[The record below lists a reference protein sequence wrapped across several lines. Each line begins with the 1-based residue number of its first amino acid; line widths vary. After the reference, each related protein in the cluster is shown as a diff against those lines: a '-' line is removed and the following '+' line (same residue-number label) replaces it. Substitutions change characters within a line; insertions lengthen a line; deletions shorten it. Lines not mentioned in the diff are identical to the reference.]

1 MFFLRAFEKL
11 FLQIR
16 LCISKWLRTGT
27 GNIFLAL
34 YNMGR
39 KKVLII
45 DDEVDFC
52 LLMQFYLSKKNCEV
66 SISHTLHDGLGLVH
80 QNLPDIVILDN
91 NLPDGLGWCAAKN
104 ILEAAPGVHLFLI
117 SANKPSF
124 RNNFDKLDDDQDHD
138 ESHNHLQVVEKP
150 ISISQIDKF
159 LQ

>member
-1 MFFLRAFEKL
+1 
-11 FLQIR
+11 
-16 LCISKWLRTGT
+16 
-27 GNIFLAL
+27 
-34 YNMGR
+34 MGK

-80 QNLPDIVILDN
+80 DKIPDIVILDN
-91 NLPDGLGWCAAKN
+91 NLPDGLGWPAAKN

-117 SANKPSF
+117 SANKPTYKSDI
-124 RNNFDKLDDDQDHD
+124 DKLTDDDSEDAH
-138 ESHNHLQVVEKP
+138 HLQVVEKP